1 MTLISPHQW
10 GKVVQPGLSACNAQA
25 GRVLLGASF
34 GLCPRIFGRSPIDVE
49 GSLSVRPSLTAH
61 RAAKPQDQ
69 GCVETHGLRCSG
81 FVEYAEFDDKSCVET
96 HGLRGSAAR
105 PRDHACASVASG
117 N

>member
-1 MTLISPHQW
+1 MHETEEVLYMTLISPHQW

-61 RAAKPQDQ
+61 QAAKPQDQ
-69 GCVETHGLRCSG
+69 GLRRNSWPALLGVC
-81 FVEYAEFDDKSCVET
+81 
-96 HGLRGSAAR
+96 
-105 PRDHACASVASG
+105 
-117 N
+117 